1 MTPAIR
7 IFVYGTLKRGYRYHQ
22 RYCAHAK
29 DIQPAAVWGRLY
41 RLAAGYPALIVPE
54 SRILAYGTD
63 NIRNDAKALERH
75 QQPEFKH
82 PGGDWDLIEGEVMTF
97 DEPLRDLPPI
107 EKLEGFRPGRFSEY
121 QRVMVAARTE
131 DGTLPV
137 WTYDGTSL
145 ASRGLRS
152 TRWP

>member
-1 MTPAIR
+1 MTPEIH

-22 RYCAHAK
+22 QYCAHAESIK
-29 DIQPAAVWGRLY
+29 TAAVWGRLY
-41 RLAAGYPALIVPE
+41 KLAAGYPALIVPE
-54 SRILAYGTD
+54 SRILANGTA
-63 NIRNDAKALERH
+63 NIVADARALERH
-75 QQPEFKH
+75 LQPDFKH
-82 PGGDWDLIEGEVMTF
+82 PGGDWDLIEGEIVTF
-97 DEPLRDLPPI
+97 SDPLHDLPPI

-131 DGTLPV
+131 GGTLPV

-145 ASRGLRS
+145 ASGGLRS